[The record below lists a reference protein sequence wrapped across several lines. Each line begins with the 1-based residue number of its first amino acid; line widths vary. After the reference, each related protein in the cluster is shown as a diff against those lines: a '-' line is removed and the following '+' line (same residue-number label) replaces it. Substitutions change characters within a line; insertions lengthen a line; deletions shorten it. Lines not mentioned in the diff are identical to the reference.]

1 MPTEPTQRAT
11 AGAGVIGAETFMR
24 AQRDAIAHG
33 ELTVDEQLT
42 AAGID
47 HDAAQREATYVV
59 DLIESYGVRGRD
71 AVRAAFLSGLELG
84 ARCARLV

>member
-1 MPTEPTQRAT
+1 M
-11 AGAGVIGAETFMR
+11 IDAEAIMR

-33 ELTVDEQLT
+33 ELTVAEQLA

-59 DLIESYGVRGRD
+59 DLFESYGLRGRD

-84 ARCARLV
+84 ARCARLVP